1 MSESGGRAPAEEVV
15 LGKDTEVVGM
25 AFLGADLAWN
35 LGATDGA
42 LVVGGGLGK
51 GEVTEGAS

>member
-1 MSESGGRAPAEEVV
+1 MSESGGRAPAEEV
-15 LGKDTEVVGM
+15 VVGM

-51 GEVTEGAS
+51 GEVTGGAS